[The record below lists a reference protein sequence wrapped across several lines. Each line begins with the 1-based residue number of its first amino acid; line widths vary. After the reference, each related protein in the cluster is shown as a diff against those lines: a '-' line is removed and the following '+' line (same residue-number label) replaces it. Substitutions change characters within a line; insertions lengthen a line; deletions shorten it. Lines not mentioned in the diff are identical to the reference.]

1 MSKLKKIY
9 HIADIHIRNLKRH
22 QEYREVFDRLFDD
35 IKSKGVDDSL
45 IYLAGDLA
53 HAKLEMSPE
62 LLNEI
67 NYFLKKCCELC
78 PTILIAG
85 NHDCNL
91 NNAGRLDVLSPI
103 VEALDLPN
111 LTYLRNTQSYT
122 YGGVRF
128 DTFSIF
134 DDKENWV
141 FEPLTADTKNIAL
154 LPPVLI
160 LNG

>member
-1 MSKLKKIY
+1 MNKLKRIY

-22 QEYREVFDRLFDD
+22 QEYREVFDRLFND

-91 NNAGRLDVLSPI
+91 NNAGRLDVLTPI

-134 DDKENWV
+134 DRND
-141 FEPLTADTKNIAL
+141 D
-154 LPPVLI
+154 
-160 LNG
+160 

>member
-22 QEYREVFDRLFDD
+22 QEYREVFDRLFND
-35 IKSKGVDDSL
+35 IKQKGTEDSL

-91 NNAGRLDVLSPI
+91 NNAGRSI
-103 VEALDLPN
+103 
-111 LTYLRNTQSYT
+111 
-122 YGGVRF
+122 RF
-128 DTFSIF
+128 T
-134 DDKENWV
+134 
-141 FEPLTADTKNIAL
+141 
-154 LPPVLI
+154 
-160 LNG
+160 